1 MKTYYECTFIVNPG
15 LDDAQIETTAKAVE
29 ETIVKNGGEMVN
41 TDHIGRRRLAY
52 PIAKKHNGYY
62 ICMEFEMDGRSLE
75 RVERLLKLDEN
86 VMRHLTLKLDKRDL
100 EAKQRRA
107 ALAAAPP
114 IENVPASVTAAAVAA
129 AAAAEAAA
137 AEAAAG
143 TEAEKSAQSA
153 GDSEA

>member
-29 ETIVKNGGEMVN
+29 ETILKNGGEMVN

-62 ICMEFEMDGRSLE
+62 ICMEFEMDGRSIE

-86 VMRHLTLKLDKRDL
+86 VIRHLTLKLDKREL
-100 EAKQRRA
+100 EAKRRRA

-114 IENVPASVTAAAVAA
+114 VDAAPAPAPAAAP
-129 AAAAEAAA
+129 AAETEKPAPAVE
-137 AEAAAG
+137 EA
-143 TEAEKSAQSA
+143 
-153 GDSEA
+153 

>member
-29 ETIVKNGGEMVN
+29 ETIVKNGGEIVN
-41 TDHIGRRRLAY
+41 IDHIGRRRLAY

-62 ICMEFEMDGRSLE
+62 ICMEFEMDGRSIE

-86 VMRHLTLKLDKRDL
+86 VIRHLTLKLDKREL
-100 EAKQRRA
+100 EAKRKRA

-114 IENVPASVTAAAVAA
+114 VEAAPATP
-129 AAAAEAAA
+129 AAEPAKPAP
-137 AEAAAG
+137 AEA
-143 TEAEKSAQSA
+143 
-153 GDSEA
+153 

>member
-62 ICMEFEMDGRSLE
+62 ICMEFEMDGRSIE

-86 VMRHLTLKLDKRDL
+86 VIRHLTLKLDKREL
-100 EAKQRRA
+100 EAKRKRA

-114 IENVPASVTAAAVAA
+114 
-129 AAAAEAAA
+129 AEAAPA
-137 AEAAAG
+137 PAAAPAAV
-143 TEAEKSAQSA
+143 TEKPAPAVE
-153 GDSEA
+153 EA